1 MPLLCSVHGVAADSA
16 DPRTAIIGKCTE
28 LLQSCLSA
36 NPYYYKAQY
45 WMARVQLMLA
55 PPNHAAAFQCLAK
68 GVSFDDGCLVCEP
81 TTAQQPH
88 VSS

>member
-16 DPRTAIIGKCTE
+16 DPRTAIISKCTE

-36 NPYYYKAQY
+36 NPYYYKAHY

-88 VSS
+88 VPS